1 MGYRT
6 MAQEQKFLVGK
17 EWRSSTDTEPNI
29 NPYTGKV
36 IADVCQAQVQDVEDA
51 ISCAVE
57 AFEQT
62 RKMPSYKRADI
73 LLNIAAS
80 IEKDREALAKMI
92 TEESGKPI
100 SQSRMEVDRAV
111 FTFTTAAE
119 EAKRIYGET
128 IPLDLAAHSERRW
141 SLTRRFPIGPIT
153 GISPFNYSLNL
164 VAHKIAPCLAAGN
177 TCVLKPPHQAPL
189 TGLHLA
195 KIFLDAGAPAGTFN
209 VLPCRIDVALKLVT
223 DERIKM
229 LSFTGSPKVG
239 WELKSKAGKKKV
251 LLELGGNA
259 GVIVDR
265 TANLDFAVKRI
276 AMGAY
281 AYGGQ
286 ICIKVQRIFVHED
299 VYDEFLLRFKEAM
312 KALKSGDPMLEDT
325 VISSLIDA
333 SAADRV
339 ESWIEEAKKGGATL
353 LHGGKRT
360 GNLIEPTLLT
370 NILPNMKV
378 YCEEMFGPVATLH
391 RFNDIQEAIDGVN
404 DSDFGLQSGIFSND
418 HRNIFYAYDH
428 IEVGALM
435 VNDFPTYRI
444 DHMPYGGVKN
454 SGYGREGLR
463 YAIEAMTELKLLVF
477 HFV

>member
-1 MGYRT
+1 
-6 MAQEQKFLVGK
+6 MAQEQKFLIGK
-17 EWRSSTDTEPNI
+17 EWRSSADKEPNK

-36 IADVCQAQVQDVEDA
+36 IADVCQAQTQDVEDA

-57 AFEQT
+57 AFNLT
-62 RKMPSYKRADI
+62 RNMPSYKRAEI
-73 LLNIAAS
+73 LLKIAAR
-80 IEKDREALAKMI
+80 IEKDRETLAKMI
-92 TEESGKPI
+92 VEESGKPI
-100 SQSRMEVDRAV
+100 TQSFTEVDRSV

-119 EAKRIYGET
+119 EAKRMYGET
-128 IPLDLAAHSERRW
+128 IPLDLSAQSERRW
-141 SLTRRFPIGPIT
+141 SLTRRFPLGPIT
-153 GISPFNYSLNL
+153 GISPFNYPLNL
-164 VAHKIAPCLAAGN
+164 VAHKIAPCFAAGN

-195 KIFLDAGAPAGTFN
+195 KIFLDAGAPPGAFN
-209 VLPCRIDVALKLVT
+209 VLPCRIDVAEQLVT

-239 WELKSKAGKKKV
+239 WELKNKAGKKKV

-265 TANLDFAVKRI
+265 TANLDFAIKRI
-276 AMGAY
+276 AFGAY

-312 KALKSGDPMLEDT
+312 KELKIGDPLLEDT
-325 VISSLIDA
+325 VISSLIDM
-333 SAADRV
+333 SAADRI

-353 LHGGKRT
+353 LHGGNRK
-360 GNLIEPTLLT
+360 GSSIEPTLLS
-370 NILPNMKV
+370 NILPDMKV
-378 YCEEMFGPVATLH
+378 YCEEVFGPVATLH
-391 RFNDIQEAIDGVN
+391 RYNDIQEAIDGIN
-404 DSDFGLQSGIFSND
+404 DSDFGLQAGIFSND
-418 HRNIFYAYDH
+418 YRNIFYAYDH
-428 IEVGALM
+428 IEVGALI

-444 DHMPYGGVKN
+444 DHMPYGGIKN
-454 SGYGREGLR
+454 SGFGREGLR
-463 YAIEAMTELKLLVF
+463 YAMEAMTELKLLAL